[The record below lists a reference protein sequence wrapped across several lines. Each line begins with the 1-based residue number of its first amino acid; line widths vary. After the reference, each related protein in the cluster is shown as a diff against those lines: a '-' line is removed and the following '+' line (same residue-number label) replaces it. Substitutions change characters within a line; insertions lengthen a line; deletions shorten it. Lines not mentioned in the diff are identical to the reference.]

1 MYFFIMKTEFLN
13 AFSLIILGA
22 ISSMLLVDVL
32 TVLGTIMV
40 LINQYYRMNRTV
52 NKYHNGSWKA
62 YFKSLKNKK
71 NAK

>member
-1 MYFFIMKTEFLN
+1 MFMLKSEFLN

-32 TVLGTIMV
+32 TILGTIMV

-52 NKYHNGSWKA
+52 NNNHNGSWKA

>member
-62 YFKSLKNKK
+62 YFKSLKNNK

>member
-1 MYFFIMKTEFLN
+1 MFMLKSEFLN

-32 TVLGTIMV
+32 TILGTIMV

-52 NKYHNGSWKA
+52 QKNHNGSWVD

>member
-52 NKYHNGSWKA
+52 NKYHNGSWKS